1 MPVGLL
7 SSPLTAAGR
16 TCEGAPI
23 ETLFGITEPSLDA
36 EVDRK
41 LESARALIAR
51 RDLAALVLQGTDVV
65 AWITGG
71 LTNRIEP
78 GNPTSVAW
86 VVVTPDAAHVVTTS
100 VELPRL
106 RAEGAL
112 GAYEL
117 HAVDWFADGAF
128 SSLAEELADASS
140 SRIGGLGADVADD
153 LIELRLVLDEAERAR
168 LAALAAD
175 ATFALEG
182 ALRQWTPGELD
193 TEVQARI
200 AAGLEAKGAFGACLI
215 VGGDDRVERFR
226 HPLAAGVPASRLVM
240 AVVVAERHGL
250 HAAATR
256 FASAGRLADS
266 VRAARAAACAVER
279 AVLDASQPGATYGEA
294 LVALADGYARA
305 GHPGA
310 WREHYQGGPIGYR
323 QREFEIAP
331 SQAGSRWFGT
341 PIAVGSALAWNPSVA
356 GGGKCED
363 TYLVEIEGLRCLTAS
378 SDWPLEDGRPAV
390 LDAVGGGSA

>member
-1 MPVGLL
+1 M
-7 SSPLTAAGR
+7 
-16 TCEGAPI
+16 
-23 ETLFGITEPSLDA
+23 LFGITEPLLDA

-41 LESARALIAR
+41 LGSARALIAR
-51 RDLAALVLQGTDVV
+51 RGLAALALRGTDSV

-78 GNPTSVAW
+78 GNPASVAW
-86 VVVTPDAAHVVTTS
+86 VVVTPDAAHVITTC

-112 GAYEL
+112 DAYEL
-117 HAVDWFADGAF
+117 HGVDWFDDGAF
-128 SSLAEELADASS
+128 ASLAEELAGASAA
-140 SRIGGLGADVADD
+140 RIGGLGADVADD

-175 ATFALEG
+175 ATCALEG

-193 TEVQARI
+193 TAVQARV
-200 AAGLEAKGAFGACLI
+200 AADLEAKGAFGACLI
-215 VGGDDRVERFR
+215 VGGDERVERFR
-226 HPLAAGVPASRLVM
+226 HPLAAGAPVKRLLM

-256 FASAGRLADS
+256 FASAGPLTDS
-266 VRAARAAACAVER
+266 VRSARSAADGVER
-279 AVLDASQPGATYGEA
+279 AVLDASQVGATYGEA
-294 LVALADGYARA
+294 LAALADGYARA

-331 SQAGSRWFGT
+331 SQAESRWFGT
-341 PIAVGSALAWNPSVA
+341 TIATGTALAWNPSVA

-363 TYLVEIEGLRCLTAS
+363 SYLVEEDGLRRLTTSAN
-378 SDWPLEDGRPAV
+378 WPLEDGRPAV
-390 LDAVGGGSA
+390 LDVVGGEAA